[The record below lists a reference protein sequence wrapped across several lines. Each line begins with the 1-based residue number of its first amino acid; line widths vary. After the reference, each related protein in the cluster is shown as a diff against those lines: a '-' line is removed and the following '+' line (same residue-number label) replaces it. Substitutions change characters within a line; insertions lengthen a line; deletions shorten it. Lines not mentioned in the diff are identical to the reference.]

1 MEIRQYDSGLTGGF
15 DDYATA
21 ATFEALDPDDGRPN
35 SLDGLTKE
43 GGGVGAGVAAREIV
57 SAEAGSASNVA

>member
-35 SLDGLTKE
+35 SLDGL
-43 GGGVGAGVAAREIV
+43 
-57 SAEAGSASNVA
+57 S